1 MEEREGFEPSR
12 RYRQLIFETSALN
25 HSATSPL
32 GLEKVLCAHTLYK
45 RNLSSILIK
54 KEFFMYRLLILL
66 FPMILHSEDV
76 SQKKIA
82 EISVEDLTNIVR
94 MIVQEAMTNC
104 TVTGEMNGRAKLNLD
119 VEGEVVA
126 RLECFFEEEA
136 VLTEEE
142 PLVEDD

>member
-1 MEEREGFEPSR
+1 M
-12 RYRQLIFETSALN
+12 
-25 HSATSPL
+25 H
-32 GLEKVLCAHTLYK
+32 
-45 RNLSSILIK
+45 
-54 KEFFMYRLLILL
+54 RLLILL
-66 FPMILHSEDV
+66 FPMLLHSEDLGE
-76 SQKKIA
+76 KKIA

-126 RLECFFEEEA
+126 RLECFFEKDE

-142 PLVEDD
+142 PSAEEG

>member
-1 MEEREGFEPSR
+1 MF
-12 RYRQLIFETSALN
+12 
-25 HSATSPL
+25 
-32 GLEKVLCAHTLYK
+32 
-45 RNLSSILIK
+45 
-54 KEFFMYRLLILL
+54 RLLILL
-66 FPMILHSEDV
+66 VPMTLHSEDV
-76 SQKKIA
+76 GEKKIA

-126 RLECFFEEEA
+126 RLECFFEKDE

-142 PLVEDD
+142 PSAEEG

>member
-1 MEEREGFEPSR
+1 MF
-12 RYRQLIFETSALN
+12 
-25 HSATSPL
+25 
-32 GLEKVLCAHTLYK
+32 
-45 RNLSSILIK
+45 
-54 KEFFMYRLLILL
+54 RLLILL
-66 FPMILHSEDV
+66 VPMTLQSEDV

-126 RLECFFEEEA
+126 RLECFFEEEE
-136 VLTEEE
+136 VLIEAE